1 MTLCFAITHPVHIC
15 PSLSMSSLHKAVS
28 PLSFSPACSCVCD
41 AVVSFR
47 MLLAFGGY
55 GGTLSLKTRVCRIS
69 RRGPRRGR
77 NSKRTR
83 PRSAVPARAPPRS
96 RHNAAHTSHPDIR
109 RATGLAAQRSPS
121 TPPRSCLTEAP
132 TVTRTHKPGPAPS
145 HNHKKS
151 LPRCTP
157 WPSYDPCVCPQVR
170 MLHGSSPWLELRPP
184 TAVSSA
190 PLPPTGLRTR
200 APGCSSRPHLL
211 SSLAL
216 AAASANAQ

>member
-28 PLSFSPACSCVCD
+28 PLSFSPACSCVC
-41 AVVSFR
+41 V
-47 MLLAFGGY
+47 MLLFLFVCFWGLRWY
-55 GGTLSLKTRVCRIS
+55 SEDSSVSYIPTRTAQGAKQQTHAS
-69 RRGPRRGR
+69 P
-77 NSKRTR
+77 
-83 PRSAVPARAPPRS
+83 VPARARARAPPS